1 MQVISLIMG
10 ILAMMGAFVAFLP
23 LLGWMNWGVVPF
35 AVIGL
40 VIGIIT
46 TATAKRD
53 RGIGIAGIALCAIA
67 IVIGTVRLIIGFG
80 VI

>member
-23 LLGWMNWGVVPF
+23 LLGWMNWGVIPF
-35 AVIGL
+35 AVVGL
-40 VIGIIT
+40 VIGIIAA
-46 TATAKRD
+46 ATARRD
-53 RGIGIAGIALCAIA
+53 RGIGIAGTALCAIA

>member
-1 MQVISLIMG
+1 MQAISLIMG

-23 LLGWMNWGVVPF
+23 FLGWMNWGVVPF

-40 VIGIIT
+40 VIGIVV

-53 RGIGIAGIALCAIA
+53 RGAGIAGIALCAIA
-67 IVIGTVRLIIGFG
+67 IFIGTIRLIIGFG
-80 VI
+80 VV